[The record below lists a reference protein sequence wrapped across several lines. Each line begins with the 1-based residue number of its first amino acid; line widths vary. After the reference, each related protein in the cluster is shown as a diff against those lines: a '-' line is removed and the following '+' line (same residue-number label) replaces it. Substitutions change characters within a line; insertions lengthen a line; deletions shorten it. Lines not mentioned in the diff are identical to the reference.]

1 MHSHPMQHGPRY
13 LGAVILVVVMVAMFF
28 VGRRLHRSAERK
40 RVVLALF
47 GYNELLLALFVVGL
61 LTDDGFGWAFLPLM
75 ICTAPWSFLAPALA
89 HGPVGSWFA
98 SGLTGNFILLV
109 VLCGGVNSLLLY
121 LIVKRVSSSSPTAPR
136 IST

>member
-13 LGAVILVVVMVAMFF
+13 LGAAILVAAMVTMFF
-28 VGRRLHRSAERK
+28 VGRRLYRSGERK
-40 RVVLALF
+40 RLVLVLL

-89 HGPVGSWFA
+89 HGPVGGWFA
-98 SGLTGNFILLV
+98 SGLAGNFVMLV

-121 LIVKRVSSSSPTAPR
+121 LIVKGMSSSSAKAPR
-136 IST
+136 VSP